1 LARKS
6 YHKLPRL
13 QAPAEHVGESLPSWM
28 KPGQGEMHPR
38 LTQILDPWACR
49 TLPELD
55 DATIGRLVRLSAIQA
70 ILPGWLDWE
79 TAIKVACAQAEDPK
93 RARRAMR
100 ALLRRFCAER

>member
-28 KPGQGEMHPR
+28 KPGQGDTHPR
-38 LTQILDPWACR
+38 LTLILEPDACALFAEMDDE
-49 TLPELD
+49 TLGRLLRMGALQAVVPGLSWS
-55 DATIGRLVRLSAIQA
+55 ATIDSVCTRA
-70 ILPGWLDWE
+70 D
-79 TAIKVACAQAEDPK
+79 DPK